1 MKKPTFKIALRDG
14 SFIDQA
20 YTPLIYTRMT
30 SVFRFAL
37 YKSGR
42 DWIVSEPVSGYRV
55 CRVSAQFK
63 GMPVAS
69 GHLTLRQAR
78 ECALV
83 DIDAI
88 VDRIFLNPLDIGRFT
103 HLHHGQAVPS
113 MCR

>member
-14 SFIDQA
+14 SFIDQS

-69 GHLTLRQAR
+69 GHLTLKQAR
-78 ECALV
+78 ECALI

-88 VDRIFLNPLDIGRFT
+88 VDRIGFDAFENRMNEAITTLK
-103 HLHHGQAVPS
+103 AAA
-113 MCR
+113 

>member
-14 SFIDQA
+14 SFIDQS

-37 YKSGR
+37 HKSGR
-42 DWIVSEPVSGYRV
+42 DWVISEPVSGYKV

-69 GHLTLRQAR
+69 GHLTLKQAR
-78 ECALV
+78 ECAL
-83 DIDAI
+83 IETDAI
-88 VDRIFLNPLDIGRFT
+88 HNGIDVN
-103 HLHHGQAVPS
+103 
-113 MCR
+113 